1 MINLEHKVPPP
12 IVAVIFGAAMWGAS
26 NYLSHIEV
34 NASWRIIAAVVVAL
48 IGGFFCIAGVV
59 SFRRAKTTVN
69 PLEPET
75 ASSLVSTGIYQVSR
89 NPMYVGFALFL
100 VAWAVYL
107 SSLWI
112 LIGVI
117 GFVLYINRFQI
128 APEERALAA
137 LFGVEFE
144 QYKQTVSRWV

>member
-1 MINLEHKVPPP
+1 MINLEHRVPPP

-26 NYLSHIEV
+26 NYLSDIEV
-34 NASWRIIAAVVVAL
+34 NPSWRIITAVAAAL
-48 IGGFFCIAGVV
+48 IGGFFCVAGVV

-69 PLEPET
+69 PLQPET
-75 ASSLVSTGIYQVSR
+75 ASSLVSSGIYQVSR
-89 NPMYVGFALFL
+89 NPMYLGFAIFL
-100 VAWAVYL
+100 VAWAIYL
-107 SSLWI
+107 SSPWT

-137 LFGVEFE
+137 IFGVEFE
-144 QYKQTVSRWV
+144 QYKQSVSRWV